1 MGKFIKQAFLSQS
14 QYSRLVDKADRIE
27 RELMELLIDIKD
39 VLSSLSLNIGTD
51 DDVGCFDDMDDEYV
65 PQKDDEQ
72 IGADNPP
79 DSLMPLNGLSFEDE
93 PLSDSLMPFT
103 LQVPNKYYKWD
114 KETMKKYGWDK
125 ENG

>member
-1 MGKFIKQAFLSQS
+1 VGKFIKQAFLSQS
-14 QYSRLVDKADRIE
+14 QYNRLVNKADRIE
-27 RELMELLIDIKD
+27 RELIELHSDIKD
-39 VLSSLSLNIGTD
+39 VLSSLSLNITH
-51 DDVGCFDDMDDEYV
+51 DEYV